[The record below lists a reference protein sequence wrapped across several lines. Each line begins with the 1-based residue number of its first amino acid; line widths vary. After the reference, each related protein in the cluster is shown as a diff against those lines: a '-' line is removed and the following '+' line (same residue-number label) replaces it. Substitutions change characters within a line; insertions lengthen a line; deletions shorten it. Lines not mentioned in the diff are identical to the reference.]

1 MKEVVFVAD
10 MFLEDYVGGA
20 ELTTDAFIQSM
31 PEGVNVSKIHCTNLT
46 VDFLKS
52 NNDTHFIICN
62 FASLRDEV
70 KLTMCKD
77 FDYSIVE
84 YDYKFC
90 KYRSMKKHEII
101 EKKAC
106 DCVEQMHGKINSAF
120 YGYAQRVWFM
130 SHGQKDIFLSKI
142 EVLKEERCEVI
153 GSAFSEDN
161 LRFMESIKDNK
172 KDDTYV
178 ILGSESWIKGTRQCI
193 EYAKKNNL
201 KFEIVKN
208 IQYRELLNKMSRCKG
223 LIFQPLDYD
232 TCPRIVIEAKLLGCE
247 LKLNKYVQHKDENW
261 FADQE
266 NCYIHL
272 KNRTEIFWRYYV

>member
-1 MKEVVFVAD
+1 
-10 MFLEDYVGGA
+10 
-20 ELTTDAFIQSM
+20 
-31 PEGVNVSKIHCTNLT
+31 
-46 VDFLKS
+46 
-52 NNDTHFIICN
+52 
-62 FASLRDEV
+62 
-70 KLTMCKD
+70 
-77 FDYSIVE
+77 
-84 YDYKFC
+84 
-90 KYRSMKKHEII
+90 
-101 EKKAC
+101 
-106 DCVEQMHGKINSAF
+106 
-120 YGYAQRVWFM
+120 
-130 SHGQKDIFLSKI
+130 
-142 EVLKEERCEVI
+142 
-153 GSAFSEDN
+153 
-161 LRFMESIKDNK
+161 MESIKDNK